1 MASPSTFAIRDWAR
15 SCGTWRPARRRDP
28 HVLRAIVRAWS
39 WRRQPETGPAS
50 TIQDIAAAGK
60 LTQRFV
66 SRMTR
71 LAWLSPDV
79 LEHLVIRR
87 MPPALSLNDLVAV
100 AERSWVEQ
108 MNAVFVPAPR
118 NFNDF
123 PQALKLSGRCAKVEA
138 LMANQHSP
146 GNLLEIEPKDR
157 GNG

>member
-1 MASPSTFAIRDWAR
+1 M
-15 SCGTWRPARRRDP
+15 
-28 HVLRAIVRAWS
+28 LRAIVRAWS

-108 MNAVFVPAPR
+108 MDAVFVPAPR